1 MIPLLN
7 YIPTYPN
14 CDLLWDLL
22 YRGSYALIGV
32 KDGPA
37 LAEEAMVA
45 MVALEG
51 TREIYEMV
59 IVYQMGRWLK
69 G

>member
-1 MIPLLN
+1 
-7 YIPTYPN
+7 
-14 CDLLWDLL
+14 
-22 YRGSYALIGV
+22 LIGV

-45 MVALEG
+45 LED

-59 IVYQMGRWLK
+59 IVYQMGR
-69 G
+69 